1 MVLQQF
7 EASWSGQPVPSA
19 ARQQA
24 DQLKRLPQET
34 LGLYVAPHPRISNGS
49 LYKMEQ
55 RLMGARKLDLKR
67 LVKQLQEDF
76 PDTQHVGKQLL
87 GWFLILLHLPSAVAH
102 HTQPCTAVNI
112 LQAHRASS
120 SHRQDEEPSA
130 ICQESITSR

>member
-55 RLMGARKLDLKR
+55 RLMGARKLDLRR

-87 GWFLILLHLPSAVAH
+87 GWFLILLHLPSQQLHTTDNPVQQSTSCKHIEQAVA
-102 HTQPCTAVNI
+102 TGRMRN
-112 LQAHRASS
+112 LR
-120 SHRQDEEPSA
+120 PSA
-130 ICQESITSR
+130 RRA